1 MKKHKTTTAVAALA
15 FALVAAPALAAGTD
29 GSLPL
34 YPNGKPAHGMES
46 IPANALSQGVPYQQ
60 TTSDSVQ
67 AVDAWY
73 RSNAPKGCSRMAA
86 SGAVRYSCPGGY
98 IVIQNH
104 DGTIISFVPPF
115 GH

>member
-1 MKKHKTTTAVAALA
+1 MKTSNAIAAASALA
-15 FALVAAPALAAGTD
+15 FLLVATPALAVSSD

-34 YPNGKPAHGMES
+34 YPHGQPAHGMDS
-46 IPANALSQGVPYQQ
+46 IPANALAQGVPYQQ

-67 AVDAWY
+67 TVDAWY
-73 RSNAPKGCSRMAA
+73 RTNAPKACSRMEA
-86 SGAVRYSCPGGY
+86 SGGVRYSCPGGF

-104 DGTIISFVPPF
+104 DGTIISFVPPL